1 MFRQLRHLL
10 LLATVGVALSSTAL
24 SPPAAFATSPLPT
37 TAAVSRIEPVVALAD
52 VEIPLG
58 RTVPI
63 DNGAI
68 DVTFTE
74 VVEDSRCPTN
84 VMCVWRGRAVVGL
97 RIRHLDGSETDE
109 LLTKGREPSALTLP
123 ADGYGLLLV
132 SLTPYPMAGAS
143 TPPADSTG
151 LTVRVT
157 KCPRPWVETHGYPC
171 AVATRLPDDPAPS
184 RVATLQP

>member
-10 LLATVGVALSSTAL
+10 LLATVGVALASPAL
-24 SPPAAFATSPLPT
+24 NPPAAFATSPLPA
-37 TAAVSRIEPVVALAD
+37 TADAARIEPVVALAD

-58 RTVPI
+58 QTVPI

-74 VVEDSRCPTN
+74 VVEDSRCPKD
-84 VMCVWRGRAVVGL
+84 VMCVWQGRAVVGL
-97 RIRHLDGSETDE
+97 HIRHLDGSESDE
-109 LLTKGREPSALTLP
+109 LLTSLVMKGREPSALTLP
-123 ADGYGLLLV
+123 ADGYCLLLV

-143 TPPADSTG
+143 TPPTDPTV

-157 KCPRPWVETHGYPC
+157 K
-171 AVATRLPDDPAPS
+171 
-184 RVATLQP
+184 